1 MVEHNLVLSYQIK
14 TNRYVTISNLNVNAE
29 CNAYELNG
37 EIPFG
42 EFNHDKHKHLEG
54 RSFFV
59 NEEGL
64 NMMVSEIN
72 KQIQL
77 HRPIVDSGPV
87 HIVSMESAAGS
98 LRVGLPGPR
107 TVIGFPDSLSIGPI
121 SNLHTEAGRFHRN
134 EWLYENINYE
144 LEDHLLENHITNT
157 LREIED
163 IVPDVPIY
171 VWYGNNAIEQ
181 VGLRFFLYQLREKT
195 NVIFLI
201 NSPELYESSKDEE
214 STFYTSQI
222 KSSDLRV
229 IFEKDKKRLSSEERT
244 RYHIEWELLSETKEV
259 LRIWEDNEIKGVSED
274 YYDSF
279 IIETLN
285 NMHTQQLQKDFI
297 KTADLIGEILTRNLQ
312 IDIFYLEY
320 RIRHLVYSKVFELKG
335 IPKSMSHYSVKLR

>member
-1 MVEHNLVLSYQIK
+1 MVKHNLVLVYHIK
-14 TNRYVTISNLNVNAE
+14 TSSYVTISNMNENGE

-42 EFNHDKHKHLEG
+42 EFNHEKHKYLEG

-98 LRVGLPGPR
+98 LRVGLPRPR

-121 SNLHTEAGRFHRN
+121 SNLHTEAGRSHRN
-134 EWLYENINYE
+134 EWLYENINSE
-144 LEDHLLENHITNT
+144 QEDNVLENQIMNT

-163 IVPDVPIY
+163 IAPDGPIY

-214 STFYTSQI
+214 PIFYTSQI
-222 KSSDLRV
+222 ESSELSI
-229 IFEKDKKRLSSEERT
+229 IFEKNKKPLSDEERT
-244 RYHIEWELLSETKEV
+244 RYHIEWEQLSETNEV
-259 LRIWEDNEIKGVSED
+259 LRIWEDNEIKSVSED
-274 YYDSF
+274 YYDTF
-279 IIETLN
+279 IIETLEE
-285 NMHTQQLQKDFI
+285 MHLEQEQKDFI

-312 IDIFYLEY
+312 IDIFYLES

-335 IPKSMSHYSVKLR
+335 IPKSMRHYSVKLR